1 MIIWKKTAEKSTE
14 IKRFSTKKNYYF
26 RYEAAYSIF
35 IIHSKQKKFPI
46 EDFVNILLIMLRF
59 L

>member
-1 MIIWKKTAEKSTE
+1 MIIGNKQQKNQQKL
-14 IKRFSTKKNYYF
+14 KDFPQKNYFF

-35 IIHSKQKKFPI
+35 KIHSKQKKFLI

-59 L
+59 